1 MNKTV
6 YIVLYTLS
14 VGGAERHASS
24 IANYLVQ
31 QGYKVEIVLLH
42 NNIVDYALEG
52 GVKVTSLADLTYPD
66 EIKNNKTCFADKVW
80 LKFFRAVSTQRFA
93 YLDRKLY
100 IESLYLK
107 KLDYW
112 FGRQK
117 NMNQSMVISFMT
129 IPNIV
134 TAQLKQKHG
143 YRLILGE
150 FTSPQLEFAP
160 DAPENKLKRKHF
172 PVADGFVFQTYEQQ
186 EFYTFLPNVKKK
198 VIPNPIEK
206 IDIVPFRG
214 IRRKE
219 IVNYCKH
226 VKAKNLPLLIEAFSK
241 LVQEYPDYRL
251 VIYGDGPERKN
262 TEKSIADYGVDDSVF
277 LKPYAK
283 NVLELV
289 RESAMFVTS
298 SDREGISNSMLE
310 AMAIGLPVIS
320 TDCPAGGARMF
331 IEPYQNGILVPVRDP
346 EALYNAM
353 KFMIDH
359 PKKAELMSQN
369 GVAIKNTLE
378 KNKILEQWLEFLE
391 DVQGET
397 NGRVHD

>member
-1 MNKTV
+1 M
-6 YIVLYTLS
+6 
-14 VGGAERHASS
+14 
-24 IANYLVQ
+24 
-31 QGYKVEIVLLH
+31 
-42 NNIVDYALEG
+42 
-52 GVKVTSLADLTYPD
+52 
-66 EIKNNKTCFADKVW
+66 
-80 LKFFRAVSTQRFA
+80 
-93 YLDRKLY
+93 
-100 IESLYLK
+100 
-107 KLDYW
+107 
-112 FGRQK
+112 
-117 NMNQSMVISFMT
+117 
-129 IPNIV
+129 
-134 TAQLKQKHG
+134 
-143 YRLILGE
+143 
-150 FTSPQLEFAP
+150 
-160 DAPENKLKRKHF
+160 
-172 PVADGFVFQTYEQQ
+172 
-186 EFYTFLPNVKKK
+186 
-198 VIPNPIEK
+198 
-206 IDIVPFRG
+206 
-214 IRRKE
+214 
-219 IVNYCKH
+219 
-226 VKAKNLPLLIEAFSK
+226 KAKNLPLLIEAFSK

-262 TEKSIADYGVDDSVF
+262 TEKSIADYGIADSVF

-283 NVLELV
+283 NVPELV

-359 PKKAELMSQN
+359 PEKAELMSQN
-369 GVAIKNTLE
+369 AVAIKNTLE

>member
-31 QGYKVEIVLLH
+31 LGYKVEIVLLQ
-42 NNIVDYALEG
+42 NNIVDYALEE
-52 GVKVTSLADLTYPD
+52 GVKVTSLADLEYPD
-66 EIKNNKTCFADKVW
+66 NIKNDKTRFVDKAR
-80 LKFFRAVSTQRFA
+80 LKIFRAISEKRFH

-107 KLDYW
+107 KLDDW
-112 FGRQK
+112 FGQQ
-117 NMNQSMVISFMT
+117 NDMNQNTVISFMT
-129 IPNIV
+129 IPNII
-134 TAQLKQKHG
+134 TAELKQKHG

-150 FTSPQLEFAP
+150 FTSPQLEFAA
-160 DAPENKLKRKHF
+160 DAPENKLKRKYF

-186 EFYTFLPNVKKK
+186 EFYTFLPNVIKK

-206 IDIVPFRG
+206 IEIAPFRG
-214 IRRKE
+214 TRRKE

-241 LVQEYPDYRL
+241 LAQEYPDYRL

-262 TEKSIADYGVDDSVF
+262 TEKCIADYGVTDSVF

-289 RESAMFVTS
+289 RESAMFVSS

-331 IEPYQNGILVPVRDP
+331 IEQYQNGILVPVRDP

-353 KFMIDH
+353 KFMLDH
-359 PKKAELMSQN
+359 PEKAELMSQN
-369 GVAIKNTLE
+369 AVAIKNTLE
-378 KNKILEQWLEFLE
+378 KNKVLEQWHDFLK

-397 NGRVHD
+397 NERVHD